1 MITGS
6 TVAIVTPMH
15 ADGSISWDSLERLLD
30 FHIEAGTQGIVS
42 VGTTGES
49 ATLSMAEHK
58 AVIKFT
64 VDYCRGRIP
73 VLAGTGANNTAE
85 AIELTRTAAEVGADM
100 TLSVVPYY
108 NKPSQEGIYQ
118 HFKAIAAAVDLPL
131 MLYNVPGRTVADM
144 SNETVARLA
153 EIENV
158 IGIKDA
164 TGDIQR
170 VAAIRNLVGPDFALY
185 SGDDLTSCDFLLA
198 GGQGVV
204 SVTANVAPAAMQALC
219 SAALAGNEAS
229 ARAIDTILQPLH
241 RDLFVESNPVPVKW
255 ALHEMGLIP
264 PGIRLPLV
272 SLDGAYHERVRQ
284 ALRDSEVLQ

>member
-1 MITGS
+1 MILGS

-15 ADGSISWDSLERLLD
+15 ADGSISWESLERLLD

-131 MLYNVPGRTVADM
+131 MLYNVPGRTVVDM

-153 EIENV
+153 EISNI

-164 TGDIQR
+164 TGDLSR
-170 VAAIRNLVGPDFALY
+170 VAALRAMVGPEFALY
-185 SGDDLTSCDFLLA
+185 SGDDITSCEFLLA

-204 SVTANVAPAAMQALC
+204 SVTANVAPAQMQALC
-219 SAALAGNEAS
+219 LAAQAGDEAQ
-229 ARAIDTILQPLH
+229 ARAIDAKIQPLH

-255 ALHEMGLIP
+255 ALHEMGLMP

-272 SLDGAYHERVRQ
+272 PLAESFHARVRQ
-284 ALRDSEVLQ
+284 ALHESGVLV